1 MWHCADVGP
10 TCWANVG
17 PISKITLG
25 QHQLP
30 TLGQC
35 NWFCWANVGPTQSC
49 YLGCLSPVYMFPK
62 LRADRN
68 NPKSFFFHKIFHLY
82 SFYRNTAILLCI
94 LLKGSFF
101 TVNNFM
107 RKKNPNRKDNSFKLI
122 NLTSTWSF

>member
-1 MWHCADVGP
+1 MYFILSFLMFFFKNSILINYQYSYCSCIIAILFAGE
-10 TCWANVG
+10 G
-17 PISKITLG
+17 ISL
-25 QHQLP
+25 L
-30 TLGQC
+30 
-35 NWFCWANVGPTQSC
+35 
-49 YLGCLSPVYMFPK
+49 CLSPVYMFPK